1 MSEGV
6 HFLDAKGPA
15 GMRIFAVGDIHGR
28 LDLLEAMH
36 RGITDNLAFD
46 PPEDWRIVYLGD
58 YGDRGPDTNGVISHL
73 VAQQAADD
81 ARVITLRGNH
91 DQALLDFLGTGDRMR
106 LFERYGGFETAASY
120 GVTADFTSSGAAIA
134 TKEAMVA
141 AMPADHL
148 RFLAGLPL
156 TAEFGE
162 FFFCHAGIR
171 PGVALDAQERHDL
184 IWIRE
189 QFLDD
194 PRLHP
199 KIIVHGHT
207 PVAEAEFMA
216 NRVDVDTGAYYSG
229 LLTALVIEGGDK
241 KLLTVSGRAG

>member
-1 MSEGV
+1 MGEGV
-6 HFLDAKGPA
+6 HFLDAEGPA

-36 RGITDNLAFD
+36 GRIAGNLASS
-46 PPEDWRIVYLGD
+46 PPDDWRVVYLGD
-58 YGDRGPDTNGVISHL
+58 YGDRGPHTSGVISHL
-73 VAQQAADD
+73 IAQKKRDP
-81 ARVITLRGNH
+81 RVIALRGNH
-91 DQALLDFLGTGDRMR
+91 DQAFLDFLGVGDRIR

-120 GVTADFTSSGAAIA
+120 GVTADFTSPEAASA
-134 TKEAMVA
+134 TKEALVA
-141 AMPADHL
+141 AMPAEHL
-148 RFLAGLPL
+148 RFLADLSL
-156 TAEFGE
+156 TAAFGD

-171 PGVALDAQERHDL
+171 PGVPLENQDPHDL

-189 QFLDD
+189 AFLND

-207 PVAEAEFMA
+207 PVAEPEFMA

-229 LLTALVIEGGDK
+229 LLTALVIEGKEK
-241 KLLTVSGRAG
+241 KVLSVSGPTG